1 MVRLDVSLSVT
12 DHLGRVVPPIMEFL
26 RLQVEAAL
34 LPKAKGIYIHP
45 DAQNLTPNHPFL
57 DCWAAGSTELS
68 STVVK
73 LWAAPKIITESLQDE
88 MRWATLY
95 LRPVSL
101 FGIILCLTQHV
112 KAHRKQFF
120 LSVPPFQLGSIWRE
134 ALVPWVLKYVL
145 CVLLKKGHSNCSS
158 GKAHHISL
166 HLMHFQGALQKWLV
180 SGTSVKYN

>member
-1 MVRLDVSLSVT
+1 MVRLNVSLSVT

-88 MRWATLY
+88 MR
-95 LRPVSL
+95 
-101 FGIILCLTQHV
+101 
-112 KAHRKQFF
+112 
-120 LSVPPFQLGSIWRE
+120 
-134 ALVPWVLKYVL
+134 
-145 CVLLKKGHSNCSS
+145 
-158 GKAHHISL
+158 
-166 HLMHFQGALQKWLV
+166 
-180 SGTSVKYN
+180 